1 MKFYP
6 CILIPKD
13 ELRQAGLNPPE
24 FNANGYLTDK
34 EMIPIL
40 EDYCGKPIVSI
51 RESTRNDNE
60 LIVLIAD
67 GYIQY
72 NRLTNKRTTV
82 LMGNYDTL
90 RVVLSDIFHERPDDD
105 PYTIFCSYSYQTD
118 INIQL
123 DLQKWVREQY
133 KR

>member
-6 CILIPKD
+6 CILIPKT
-13 ELRQAGLNPPE
+13 ELTQAGITTPIFDE
-24 FNANGYLTDK
+24 NGYIKDK

-51 RESTRNDNE
+51 RESTRNDDE
-60 LIVLIAD
+60 LLVLIAD
-67 GYIQY
+67 GYIQH

-90 RVVLSDIFHERPDDD
+90 RVVLSDIFHERPNED
-105 PYTIFCSYSYQTD
+105 PYTVFCSYSYQTD
-118 INIQL
+118 ITIQL
-123 DLQKWVREQY
+123 DLQKWVRQQY
-133 KR
+133 KK